1 MNPPTEAAQINEGI
15 LRHGPEDPDHR
26 ISWPNANQ
34 EAETHR
40 TYEEKLAYLHRESA
54 RLADENRQLMAEL
67 EARMNAEI
75 ISGWRATKAEL
86 EQAAAKQTTYPQPSS
101 SGSNQ
106 VAGGLIDAMAA
117 KGIQRKA
124 VTGGRATDQCQ
135 ATKTKTNARVSA
147 EPGRPNGSALQ
158 RFNAIATAC
167 NHLPKRQAQAAF
179 TYFNAAIGVLIAEK
193 RAITPTR
200 LTEAL
205 SEAHWASR
213 ALANAF
219 EVIEEASQ

>member
-1 MNPPTEAAQINEGI
+1 MKPETEAAQIDGGI
-15 LRHGPEDPDHR
+15 WRHAPEDPDHR

-34 EAETHR
+34 EAQTHR

-54 RLADENRQLMAEL
+54 RLAEENRLLMAER

-86 EQAAAKQTTYPQPSS
+86 EKASAEPTTYPQPGS

-106 VAGGLIDAMAA
+106 VAGGSIDDEAA

-135 ATKTKTNARVSA
+135 ATKTRRNAKVSA
-147 EPGRPNGSALQ
+147 APGRPNGAALQ
-158 RFNAIATAC
+158 RFIETSTAC
-167 NHLPKRQAQAAF
+167 NRLSAIQGSAVFAHFRGGLRYMIQNRRFCTPAQVA
-179 TYFNAAIGVLIAEK
+179 NALAEALEYAEK
-193 RAITPTR
+193 GGGR
-200 LTEAL
+200 
-205 SEAHWASR
+205 
-213 ALANAF
+213 
-219 EVIEEASQ
+219 